1 MSNQHNKKRNVGI
14 IYEQLLRR
22 TSAFMIESEEKKAL
36 DCVRITKK
44 YFKPGSELYR
54 EFRLF
59 HALLNTTTRSEP
71 LAVRILEEARRGAK
85 MFSQQQLDVEKS
97 KLIKEINHTID
108 DTDFFNQP
116 VKEYRLYATI
126 QTLINDWRKS
136 DDASL
141 ARVADYEQKLVEWLM
156 KDKGTEP
163 ELDEM
168 VDESVDALSVKIM
181 TEKFEK
187 KWSGKLSHEQTA
199 LIRDYV
205 MGRTDANLLET
216 TKNRVV
222 RGLKRLKESTE
233 SAILLEKID
242 SVNKQVLGT
251 DASKLDDET
260 VVKFMQLTQ
269 LQRELENKD
278 E

>member
-22 TSAFMIESEEKKAL
+22 TSAFLLENNEGKAL
-36 DCVRITKK
+36 QCMGITKK

-59 HALLNTTTRSEP
+59 QALLNTTTRSEP
-71 LAVRILEEARRGAK
+71 LAVRILEEARRGAR

-97 KLIKEINHTID
+97 RLISEINRTLD
-108 DTDFFNQP
+108 DAEFFNQP

-141 ARVADYEQKLVEWLM
+141 IRVTDYEHKLVEWLK
-156 KDKGTEP
+156 KDKDSEP
-163 ELDEM
+163 ELNEMIDEN
-168 VDESVDALSVKIM
+168 VNALSVKLM

-187 KWSGKLSHEQTA
+187 KWSGKLTHEQA
-199 LIRDYV
+199 SIIKDYV
-205 MGRTDANLLET
+205 MGRTDVNLLES
-216 TKNRVV
+216 TKRRVV
-222 RGLKRLKESTE
+222 RGLQRLKEST
-233 SAILLEKID
+233 SSSILLEKID
-242 SVNKQVLGT
+242 DINKQVSGIDVT
-251 DASKLDDET
+251 RLDDST

-269 LQRELENKD
+269 LQQELEAKD

>member
-22 TSAFMIESEEKKAL
+22 ASVFMLENDEKKAAH
-36 DCVRITKK
+36 CVKIIKT

-59 HALLNTTTRSEP
+59 QALLNTTTRSEP

-85 MFSQQQLDVEKS
+85 MFSQQQLDIEKS
-97 KLIKEINHTID
+97 RLIREINHTID
-108 DTDFFNQP
+108 DPDFFNQP

-126 QTLINDWRKS
+126 QTLINDWRRS

-141 ARVADYEQKLVEWLM
+141 MRVADYEQKLVEWLS
-156 KDKGTEP
+156 KDKESLP
-163 ELDEM
+163 ELQEM
-168 VDESVDALSVKIM
+168 VDDNVNTLSVKIM

-187 KWSGKLSHEQTA
+187 KWSGKLTHEQA
-199 LIRDYV
+199 SLIKDYV
-205 MGRTDANLLET
+205 MGRTDVNLLET
-216 TKNRVV
+216 TKRRVM
-222 RGLKRLKESTE
+222 RGLKRLKESTD

-242 SVNKQVLGT
+242 HINKQVSEI
-251 DASKLDDET
+251 DVRNLDDDT

-269 LQRELENKD
+269 LQQELESKN

>member
-22 TSAFMIESEEKKAL
+22 TSAFLLENNEEKAL
-36 DCVRITKK
+36 QCMRITKK

-59 HALLNTTTRSEP
+59 QALLNTTTKSEP
-71 LAVRILEEARRGAK
+71 LAVRILEEARRGAR
-85 MFSQQQLDVEKS
+85 MFSQQQLDAEKS
-97 KLIKEINHTID
+97 KLIREINHTLD
-108 DTDFFNQP
+108 DVDFFNQP

-141 ARVADYEQKLVEWLM
+141 IRVADYEHKLVEWLK
-156 KDKGTEP
+156 KDKDSAP
-163 ELDEM
+163 ELNEM
-168 VDESVDALSVKIM
+168 VDENVNALSVKLM

-187 KWSGKLSHEQTA
+187 KWSGKLTHEQA
-199 LIRDYV
+199 SIIKDYV
-205 MGRTDANLLET
+205 MGRTDVNLLES
-216 TKNRVV
+216 TKRRVV
-222 RGLKRLKESTE
+222 RGLQRLKESTN
-233 SAILLEKID
+233 SSILLEKID
-242 SVNKQVLGT
+242 DINKQVSGIDVT
-251 DASKLDDET
+251 RLDDDT

-269 LQRELENKD
+269 LQQELEAKD

>member
-1 MSNQHNKKRNVGI
+1 
-14 IYEQLLRR
+14 
-22 TSAFMIESEEKKAL
+22 MIENDEKKAL

-59 HALLNTTTRSEP
+59 HALLNTTTKSES
-71 LAVRILEEARRGAK
+71 LAVRILDEARRGAK
-85 MFSQQQLDVEKS
+85 MFSQQQLDIEKS
-97 KLIKEINHTID
+97 RLIREINHTLD
-108 DTDFFNQP
+108 DDDFFNQP

-141 ARVADYEQKLVEWLM
+141 LRVADYEQKLVEWLL
-156 KDKGTEP
+156 KEKEESP
-163 ELDEM
+163 ELNEM
-168 VDESVDALSVKIM
+168 VDDDVNALSVKIM

-187 KWSGKLSHEQTA
+187 KWSGKLTHEQAA
-199 LIRDYV
+199 LIKDYV
-205 MGRTDANLLET
+205 MGRTDVNLLET
-216 TKNRVV
+216 TKNRVL

-233 SAILLEKID
+233 SAVLLEKID
-242 SVNKQVLGT
+242 AVNKHVMEAS
-251 DASKLDDET
+251 ASKLDDET
-260 VVKFMQLTQ
+260 IVKFMQLTQ
-269 LQRELENKD
+269 LQQELEKRD

>member
-22 TSAFMIESEEKKAL
+22 TSAFLLENNEDKAL
-36 DCVRITKK
+36 QCMKITKK

-59 HALLNTTTRSEP
+59 QALLNTTTRSEP
-71 LAVRILEEARRGAK
+71 LAVRILEEARRGAR

-97 KLIKEINHTID
+97 KLIREINHTLD
-108 DTDFFNQP
+108 DVDFFNQP

-141 ARVADYEQKLVEWLM
+141 VRVTDYEHKLVEWLK
-156 KDKGTEP
+156 KDKGTTP
-163 ELDEM
+163 DLDEM
-168 VDESVDALSVKIM
+168 VDENVNALSVKLM

-187 KWSGKLSHEQTA
+187 KWSGKLTHEQA
-199 LIRDYV
+199 SIIKDYV
-205 MGRTDANLLET
+205 MGRTDVKLLES
-216 TKNRVV
+216 TKRRVN
-222 RGLKRLKESTE
+222 RGLQRLKENTNST
-233 SAILLEKID
+233 ILLEKID
-242 SVNKQVLGT
+242 DISKQVNGIDIT
-251 DASKLDDET
+251 RLDDDT

-269 LQRELENKD
+269 LQQELESKD

>member
-22 TSAFMIESEEKKAL
+22 TSAFMLENDEKKAL
-36 DCVRITKK
+36 DCVKITKK

-59 HALLNTTTRSEP
+59 QALLNTTTKSEP

-85 MFSQQQLDVEKS
+85 MFSQQQLDIEKS
-97 KLIKEINHTID
+97 RLISEINRTID
-108 DTDFFNQP
+108 DPEFFNQP

-141 ARVADYEQKLVEWLM
+141 LRVTDYEQKLVEWLS
-156 KDKGTEP
+156 KDKEETP
-163 ELDEM
+163 DVSNMTDEN
-168 VDESVDALSVKIM
+168 VNALSVKIM
-181 TEKFEK
+181 TDKFEK
-187 KWSGKLSHEQTA
+187 KWAGKLTQEQA
-199 LIRDYV
+199 SLIKDYV
-205 MGRTDANLLET
+205 MGRTDVNLLET
-216 TKNRVV
+216 TKRRVI
-222 RGLKRLKESTE
+222 RGLKRLKESTD
-233 SAILLEKID
+233 SDVLLEKID
-242 SVNKQVLGT
+242 RINKQVSEINV
-251 DASKLDDET
+251 SKLDDEA

-269 LQRELENKD
+269 LQQELETKD

>member
-22 TSAFMIESEEKKAL
+22 TSAFLLENNEERAL
-36 DCVRITKK
+36 ECMRITKK

-59 HALLNTTTRSEP
+59 QALLNTTTRSEP
-71 LAVRILEEARRGAK
+71 LAVRILEEARRGAR

-97 KLIKEINHTID
+97 RLISEINRTLD
-108 DTDFFNQP
+108 DAEFFNQP

-141 ARVADYEQKLVEWLM
+141 IRVTDYEHKLVEWLKKE
-156 KDKGTEP
+156 KDSMP
-163 ELDEM
+163 ELSEM
-168 VDESVDALSVKIM
+168 VDENVNALSVKLM

-187 KWSGKLSHEQTA
+187 KWSGKLTHEQA
-199 LIRDYV
+199 SIIKDYV
-205 MGRTDANLLET
+205 MGRTDANLLES
-216 TKNRVV
+216 TKRRVV
-222 RGLKRLKESTE
+222 RGLQRLKEST
-233 SAILLEKID
+233 SSSILLEKID
-242 SVNKQVLGT
+242 DINKQVSGI
-251 DASKLDDET
+251 DVARLDDET

-269 LQRELENKD
+269 LQQELEAKD

>member
-1 MSNQHNKKRNVGI
+1 MLEND
-14 IYEQLLRR
+14 
-22 TSAFMIESEEKKAL
+22 EKKAL
-36 DCVRITKK
+36 DCVKITKK

-59 HALLNTTTRSEP
+59 QALLNTTTKSEP

-85 MFSQQQLDVEKS
+85 MFSQQQLDIEKS
-97 KLIKEINHTID
+97 RLISEINRTID
-108 DTDFFNQP
+108 DPEFFNQP

-141 ARVADYEQKLVEWLM
+141 LRVTDYEQKLVEWLS
-156 KDKGTEP
+156 KDKEETP
-163 ELDEM
+163 DVSNMTDEN
-168 VDESVDALSVKIM
+168 VNALSVKIM

-187 KWSGKLSHEQTA
+187 KWAGKLTHEQA
-199 LIRDYV
+199 SLIKDYV
-205 MGRTDANLLET
+205 MGRTDVNLLET
-216 TKNRVV
+216 TKRRVI
-222 RGLKRLKESTE
+222 RGLKRLKESTD
-233 SAILLEKID
+233 SDVLLEKID
-242 SVNKQVLGT
+242 RINKQVSEINV
-251 DASKLDDET
+251 SKLDDEA

-269 LQRELENKD
+269 LQQELETKD